1 MGSVDEGWSHDQGS
15 AEISVE
21 LDDVALETL
30 ASSDPCLMPC
40 VDCGLVTKYF
50 CDLCRG
56 EDHFPQDKWAH
67 GQPIPLCSRCDLTY
81 WQCHFCRGVHW
92 CVPAPHKYMP
102 LSVALHH
109 TFLPLQDRLS
119 EDEKKL
125 LQNRVKE
132 LVKEEKKLLQN
143 RVKEPL
149 PTLEKKWVEELL
161 PTLEKKWDDDL
172 QEYVY
177 LTRVSTENARPSSSS
192 TVAASGD
199 LHTVR
204 GRGMCRDTC
213 ERSQT
218 D

>member
-1 MGSVDEGWSHDQGS
+1 
-15 AEISVE
+15 
-21 LDDVALETL
+21 
-30 ASSDPCLMPC
+30 
-40 VDCGLVTKYF
+40 
-50 CDLCRG
+50 
-56 EDHFPQDKWAH
+56 
-67 GQPIPLCSRCDLTY
+67 
-81 WQCHFCRGVHW
+81 
-92 CVPAPHKYMP
+92 MP

-125 LQNRVKE
+125 LQNR
-132 LVKEEKKLLQN
+132 EKKC
-143 RVKEPL
+143 
-149 PTLEKKWVEELL
+149 VEELL
-161 PTLEKKWDDDL
+161 TTLEKKWDDDL

-213 ERSQT
+213 ERSHT